1 MCVRNMHLS
10 ANVFEEMTKESGQL
24 TKNELCLLINV
35 FIYVCFSVPFR
46 KSQGDCTNLMIN
58 SFCYFPCAGQF

>member
-35 FIYVCFSVPFR
+35 FILASVLACHSGSHR
-46 KSQGDCTNLMIN
+46 EIAQI
-58 SFCYFPCAGQF
+58 